1 MLRRSFAI
9 LALMAAPVT
18 AAERP
23 PLIPAN
29 DLLLGHSNFFRPAEV
44 WDLQETPICRERLAP
59 LAYKTYS
66 AVGFNL
72 ANTIVLVGPDNGL
85 VVVDT
90 LGSEGSAKIALEA
103 IRRKGAIKADRDGK
117 LPIK

>member
-1 MLRRSFAI
+1 MLRRSLAI
-9 LALMAAPVT
+9 LALLAAPVT

-29 DLLLGHSNFFRPAEV
+29 DLLLGHSNFFKPPEV
-44 WDLQETPICRERLAP
+44 WDLQETPVCKERLAP
-59 LAYKTYS
+59 LAYKAYS

-90 LGSEGSAKIALEA
+90 LGSDTSAKVALEA
-103 IRRKGAIKADRDGK
+103 VRR
-117 LPIK
+117 